1 MRYAPIVLF
10 VYNRLW
16 HTRNTVNALLTNPQ
30 AVLSD
35 LIIYSDGSKD
45 LGDDGVAEVRRYIG
59 GLDGFKSV
67 RLILRDKNLGLAK
80 SITSGVTEVLDEY
93 GKAIILE
100 DDLVTSPYF
109 LNYMNDALD
118 YYQHDERVISI
129 HGYSYPVTTT
139 LPESFFL
146 RGADCWGWATWT
158 RGWGLFEYDGSL
170 LLNELERA
178 NLIDRFDFHGTFK
191 YSDMLKAQIA
201 GKNDSWAI
209 RWYAS
214 ALLRDKLTLYPGK
227 SLVQNIGDDNSG
239 THSIESNVYQ
249 VDLSAEPV
257 CIGSCEVTEDQKAV
271 MALESFFR
279 SIRVSLG
286 PRILNKLKRLAQ
298 PLKNAVGPVPD

>member
-1 MRYAPIVLF
+1 MQCAPIVLF

-16 HTRNTVNALLTNPQ
+16 HTRNTVNALLKNSQ
-30 AVLSD
+30 AGLSD
-35 LIIYSDGSKD
+35 LIIYSDGPKD
-45 LGDDGVAEVRRYIG
+45 VADVGVAEVRRYIG

-67 RLILRDKNLGLAK
+67 RLMLRDQNLGLAK
-80 SITSGVTEVLDEY
+80 SITGGVTAILEEY

-109 LNYMNDALD
+109 LKYMNDALD

-129 HGYSYPVTTT
+129 HGYSYPVSTAM
-139 LPESFFL
+139 PETFFL

-158 RGWGLFEYDGSL
+158 RGWDLFEYDGRL
-170 LLNELERA
+170 LLRKLERA
-178 NLIDRFDFHGTFK
+178 NLIDRFDFHGAFK
-191 YSDMLKAQIA
+191 YSNMLKAQIS

-239 THSIESNVYQ
+239 THSIESDVYA
-249 VDLSAEPV
+249 VDLSPGPV
-257 CIGSCEVTEDQKAV
+257 CIGSCEVIEDQEAV
-271 MALESFFR
+271 RALEGFFR
-279 SIRVSLG
+279 SMQVSLG
-286 PRILNKLKRLAQ
+286 RRILIKLKRLARPIQ
-298 PLKNAVGPVPD
+298 NALNLVSK